1 MERGWR
7 VGNWMEGWFRKSRPR
22 SRTRL
27 MRIFSYYSIVFFAGQ
42 MCLKGLKTLLWN
54 FPSKFQ
60 RIQRML
66 PSMETAYIYSI
77 RLEFIFFTLT
87 ISLQESLYNLIAIR
101 TNFES
106 FVKPRNVRLFD
117 SRYKSRLKNFATGY
131 LLLWRGTRA
140 TLENPY
146 LDMKS
151 LLGGRRAVAASREK
165 NRKNYRAERVFVN
178 KTLGIKKR
186 NVGWERV

>member
-1 MERGWR
+1 
-7 VGNWMEGWFRKSRPR
+7 
-22 SRTRL
+22 
-27 MRIFSYYSIVFFAGQ
+27 
-42 MCLKGLKTLLWN
+42 
-54 FPSKFQ
+54 
-60 RIQRML
+60 ML
-66 PSMETAYIYSI
+66 PSMETAYIYSM
-77 RLEFIFFTLT
+77 RLEFIFFTLI
-87 ISLQESLYNLIAIR
+87 ISLQESLYNLIT

-151 LLGGRRAVAASREK
+151 LLGGRGAAASREK

>member
-1 MERGWR
+1 
-7 VGNWMEGWFRKSRPR
+7 
-22 SRTRL
+22 
-27 MRIFSYYSIVFFAGQ
+27 
-42 MCLKGLKTLLWN
+42 
-54 FPSKFQ
+54 
-60 RIQRML
+60 ML
-66 PSMETAYIYSI
+66 PSMETAYIYSM
-77 RLEFIFFTLT
+77 RLEFIFFTLIT
-87 ISLQESLYNLIAIR
+87 SLQESLYNLIAIT

-131 LLLWRGTRA
+131 LLVWRETRA

-151 LLGGRRAVAASREK
+151 LLGGRGTTAAASREK

>member
-1 MERGWR
+1 
-7 VGNWMEGWFRKSRPR
+7 
-22 SRTRL
+22 
-27 MRIFSYYSIVFFAGQ
+27 
-42 MCLKGLKTLLWN
+42 
-54 FPSKFQ
+54 
-60 RIQRML
+60 ML
-66 PSMETAYIYSI
+66 PSMETAYIYSM
-77 RLEFIFFTLT
+77 RLEFIFFTLI
-87 ISLQESLYNLIAIR
+87 ISLQESLYNLIT

-151 LLGGRRAVAASREK
+151 LLGGRGTTAAASREK

>member
-1 MERGWR
+1 
-7 VGNWMEGWFRKSRPR
+7 
-22 SRTRL
+22 
-27 MRIFSYYSIVFFAGQ
+27 
-42 MCLKGLKTLLWN
+42 
-54 FPSKFQ
+54 
-60 RIQRML
+60 ML

-77 RLEFIFFTLT
+77 RLEFIFFTLI
-87 ISLQESLYNLIAIR
+87 ISLQESLYNLIT

-186 NVGWERV
+186 NVGWRGFRRREGGGGRAR

>member
-1 MERGWR
+1 M
-7 VGNWMEGWFRKSRPR
+7 
-22 SRTRL
+22 
-27 MRIFSYYSIVFFAGQ
+27 
-42 MCLKGLKTLLWN
+42 
-54 FPSKFQ
+54 
-60 RIQRML
+60 
-66 PSMETAYIYSI
+66 
-77 RLEFIFFTLT
+77 RLEFIFFTLIT
-87 ISLQESLYNLIAIR
+87 SLQESLYNLIT

>member
-1 MERGWR
+1 
-7 VGNWMEGWFRKSRPR
+7 
-22 SRTRL
+22 
-27 MRIFSYYSIVFFAGQ
+27 
-42 MCLKGLKTLLWN
+42 
-54 FPSKFQ
+54 
-60 RIQRML
+60 ML
-66 PSMETAYIYSI
+66 PSMETAYIYSM
-77 RLEFIFFTLT
+77 RLEFIFFTLIT
-87 ISLQESLYNLIAIR
+87 SLQESLYNLIT

-151 LLGGRRAVAASREK
+151 LLGGRGAAASREK

>member
-1 MERGWR
+1 
-7 VGNWMEGWFRKSRPR
+7 
-22 SRTRL
+22 
-27 MRIFSYYSIVFFAGQ
+27 
-42 MCLKGLKTLLWN
+42 
-54 FPSKFQ
+54 
-60 RIQRML
+60 ML

-77 RLEFIFFTLT
+77 RLEFIFFTLIT
-87 ISLQESLYNLIAIR
+87 SLQESLYNLIT

-151 LLGGRRAVAASREK
+151 LLGGRGAAASREK

>member
-1 MERGWR
+1 
-7 VGNWMEGWFRKSRPR
+7 
-22 SRTRL
+22 
-27 MRIFSYYSIVFFAGQ
+27 
-42 MCLKGLKTLLWN
+42 
-54 FPSKFQ
+54 
-60 RIQRML
+60 ML

-77 RLEFIFFTLT
+77 RLEFIFFTLI
-87 ISLQESLYNLIAIR
+87 ISLQESLYNLIT

-106 FVKPRNVRLFD
+106 FVKSRNVRLFD

-151 LLGGRRAVAASREK
+151 LLGGRGAAASREK

-186 NVGWERV
+186 NVGWRGFRRREGGGGRAR

>member
-1 MERGWR
+1 
-7 VGNWMEGWFRKSRPR
+7 
-22 SRTRL
+22 
-27 MRIFSYYSIVFFAGQ
+27 
-42 MCLKGLKTLLWN
+42 
-54 FPSKFQ
+54 
-60 RIQRML
+60 
-66 PSMETAYIYSI
+66 METAYIYSI

-87 ISLQESLYNLIAIR
+87 ISLQESLYNLIT

-151 LLGGRRAVAASREK
+151 LLGGRGTTAAASREK

>member
-1 MERGWR
+1 
-7 VGNWMEGWFRKSRPR
+7 
-22 SRTRL
+22 
-27 MRIFSYYSIVFFAGQ
+27 
-42 MCLKGLKTLLWN
+42 
-54 FPSKFQ
+54 
-60 RIQRML
+60 ML

-77 RLEFIFFTLT
+77 RLEFIFFTLI
-87 ISLQESLYNLIAIR
+87 ISLQESLYNLIT

-151 LLGGRRAVAASREK
+151 LLGGRGAAASREK

>member
-1 MERGWR
+1 
-7 VGNWMEGWFRKSRPR
+7 
-22 SRTRL
+22 
-27 MRIFSYYSIVFFAGQ
+27 
-42 MCLKGLKTLLWN
+42 
-54 FPSKFQ
+54 
-60 RIQRML
+60 ML

-87 ISLQESLYNLIAIR
+87 ISLQESLYNLIT

-151 LLGGRRAVAASREK
+151 LLGGRGAAASREK

>member
-1 MERGWR
+1 
-7 VGNWMEGWFRKSRPR
+7 
-22 SRTRL
+22 
-27 MRIFSYYSIVFFAGQ
+27 
-42 MCLKGLKTLLWN
+42 
-54 FPSKFQ
+54 
-60 RIQRML
+60 ML
-66 PSMETAYIYSI
+66 PSMETAYIYSM
-77 RLEFIFFTLT
+77 RLEFIFFTLIT
-87 ISLQESLYNLIAIR
+87 SLQESLYNLIAIT

-117 SRYKSRLKNFATGY
+117 SCYKSRLNCLNSRYKSRLKNFATGY
-131 LLLWRGTRA
+131 LLVWRETRA

-151 LLGGRRAVAASREK
+151 LLGGRGTTAAASREK

>member
-1 MERGWR
+1 
-7 VGNWMEGWFRKSRPR
+7 
-22 SRTRL
+22 
-27 MRIFSYYSIVFFAGQ
+27 
-42 MCLKGLKTLLWN
+42 
-54 FPSKFQ
+54 
-60 RIQRML
+60 ML

-77 RLEFIFFTLT
+77 RLEFIFFTLI

>member
-1 MERGWR
+1 
-7 VGNWMEGWFRKSRPR
+7 
-22 SRTRL
+22 
-27 MRIFSYYSIVFFAGQ
+27 
-42 MCLKGLKTLLWN
+42 
-54 FPSKFQ
+54 
-60 RIQRML
+60 
-66 PSMETAYIYSI
+66 METAYIYSI
-77 RLEFIFFTLT
+77 RLEFIFFTLI
-87 ISLQESLYNLIAIR
+87 ISLQESLYNLITIT

-151 LLGGRRAVAASREK
+151 LLGGRGTTAAASREK

>member
-1 MERGWR
+1 
-7 VGNWMEGWFRKSRPR
+7 
-22 SRTRL
+22 
-27 MRIFSYYSIVFFAGQ
+27 
-42 MCLKGLKTLLWN
+42 
-54 FPSKFQ
+54 
-60 RIQRML
+60 ML
-66 PSMETAYIYSI
+66 PSMETAYIYSM
-77 RLEFIFFTLT
+77 RLEFIFFTLI
-87 ISLQESLYNLIAIR
+87 ISLQESLYNLIT

-151 LLGGRRAVAASREK
+151 LLGGRGAAASREK

-186 NVGWERV
+186 NVGWRGFRRREGGGGRAR